1 MHIQFV
7 LAGLHNICINFH
19 ALICVCSSDG
29 EPTADED
36 SVAEEEPFKDAVGAV
51 TLNEEAEDSE
61 DDWDQVLA
69 SQV

>member
-7 LAGLHNICINFH
+7 SAGLHNICINCH
-19 ALICVCSSDG
+19 ALLCTCSSDG
-29 EPTADED
+29 EPRAEED
-36 SVAEEEPFKDAVGAV
+36 SVAEEPFKDAVGAV
-51 TLNEEAEDSE
+51 TLNEEAEDSD